1 MIPDQPNEEA
11 SERRPPKPGGIFRR
25 ALAPNVAA
33 EEQLLELLAERRRE
47 LEEHAGRFEEQILD
61 LEHREQLLSDERA
74 SVERLLRRGTTEL
87 EARERDLMQLERE
100 LADREGRLRQ
110 DEAEMLRR
118 RGELGAV
125 ELKRASLEQRERVLD
140 ARDADLAAREAEV
153 DARETELASE
163 RAAADEPGP
172 GLLFVPGA
180 AYRLVERGPAP
191 AAAGSP
197 VEVDGVEYVV
207 SRVGASP
214 LPNDGRRCAYL
225 VRGAPRVP
233 PSGGSL

>member
-25 ALAPNVAA
+25 AFAPNVAA

-47 LEEHAGRFEEQILD
+47 LEEHAARFEEQVLD

-100 LADREGRLRQ
+100 LADREARLRQ
-110 DEAEMLRR
+110 DEAEILRR

-125 ELKRASLEQRERVLD
+125 ELKRASLEQRERVLEE
-140 ARDADLAAREAEV
+140 RDADLAAREAEL
-153 DARETELASE
+153 DAREAELASE
-163 RAAADEPGP
+163 RAPADEPGAA
-172 GLLFVPGA
+172 LLFVPGA
-180 AYRLVERGPAP
+180 AYRLVEREPAP
-191 AAAGSP
+191 AAAGSS
-197 VEVDGVEYVV
+197 VEVDGEEYVV

-214 LPNDGRRCAYL
+214 LPGDGRRCAYL

-233 PSGGSL
+233 LSGGSR